1 MVQGSMLMTLP
12 ADAALILATS
22 LSESWR
28 LIIRC
33 TRSSASKP
41 PSIAPEASRG
51 SRLSARVPS
60 SGRARLTLLE
70 GRLIEAKQA
79 LDAIGDVAARKRG
92 AADVTDILVELQ
104 RVASSLPGKLA
115 PPRRVADLV
124 TLAFGVPQDLHAS
137 DASRG
142 RGS

>member
-28 LIIRC
+28 LISRC

-41 PSIAPEASRG
+41 PSMAPEASRG
-51 SRLSARVPS
+51 RRISARVPS

-104 RVASSLPGKLA
+104 WVASSLPGKLA
-115 PPRRVADLV
+115 PPRRVADLRSEERRV
-124 TLAFGVPQDLHAS
+124 GKVC
-137 DASRG
+137 G
-142 RGS
+142 GE